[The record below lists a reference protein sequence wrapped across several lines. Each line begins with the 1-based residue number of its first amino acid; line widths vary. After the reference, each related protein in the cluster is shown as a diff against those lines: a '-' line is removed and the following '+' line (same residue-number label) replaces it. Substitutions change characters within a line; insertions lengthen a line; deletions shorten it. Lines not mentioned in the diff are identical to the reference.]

1 MFHDLAVDDGVEDF
15 SDDRQKGDGAVVLCK
30 VSSLRFV
37 DFDQLCQLQGV
48 RVSVFIYCS
57 VEKGGEDRR

>member
-1 MFHDLAVDDGVEDF
+1 MLHDLAVDDGVEDF
-15 SDDRQKGDGAVVLCK
+15 SDDWQKGDRAVVLCK

-48 RVSVFIYCS
+48 GISVFIYCS
-57 VEKGGEDRR
+57 VEEGGEDWR